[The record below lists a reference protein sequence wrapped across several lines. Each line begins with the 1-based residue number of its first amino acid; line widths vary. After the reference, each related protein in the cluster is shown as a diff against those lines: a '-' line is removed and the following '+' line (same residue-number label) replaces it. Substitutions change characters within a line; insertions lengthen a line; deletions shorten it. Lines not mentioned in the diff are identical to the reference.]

1 MSSAEPSE
9 EDSMVDSEGDAEV
22 GPDRDA
28 TLAEALHRLPLFPLP
43 NVVLFPHAL
52 LPLHIFE
59 ERYRAMTRDILAG
72 TRLFAV
78 SLITPD
84 ASEHDERP
92 PVRPIAG
99 VGEVIM
105 AHELPDGRFN
115 LVVRGRARVHI
126 DEELPSDLPYRL
138 VAATLLPDAP
148 VADLAEIRDADQAL
162 RALVGQLADA
172 VPEMA
177 ELLRQMI
184 VEADTPSELVD
195 AVASALIVNPTLR
208 QRLLETREVG
218 KRIERVTSEIVAMT
232 SRIGVPGSVN

>member
-1 MSSAEPSE
+1 
-9 EDSMVDSEGDAEV
+9 MVDSEGDAEV

>member
-1 MSSAEPSE
+1 MA
-9 EDSMVDSEGDAEV
+9 DLEGDTETAAE
-22 GPDRDA
+22 RDA
-28 TLAEALHRLPLFPLP
+28 ALAEALRRLPLFPLP

-72 TRLFAV
+72 ARLFAV
-78 SLITPD
+78 SLIAPD
-84 ASEHDERP
+84 ASETDERP

-105 AHELPDGRFN
+105 AH
-115 LVVRGRARVHI
+115 
-126 DEELPSDLPYRL
+126 DEVE
-138 VAATLLPDAP
+138 AP
-148 VADLAEIRDADQAL
+148 VRATVIPDVPVTDPAEIRDADQAL

-177 ELLRQMI
+177 ELLRQMV
-184 VEADTPSELVD
+184 VEAESPSELVD
-195 AVASALIVNPTLR
+195 AVASALIVNPVLR

-218 KRIERVTSEIVAMT
+218 RRIERVTSEIVAMT

>member
-1 MSSAEPSE
+1 
-9 EDSMVDSEGDAEV
+9 MVDSEGDAEV
-22 GPDRDA
+22 GPDREA

-59 ERYRAMTRDILAG
+59 ERYRALTRDILAG

-92 PVRPIAG
+92 PVRAIAG

-148 VADLAEIRDADQAL
+148 VVDPAEIRDADQAL
-162 RALVGQLADA
+162 RALVGQLADL

-184 VEADTPSELVD
+184 VEAETPSELVD

>member
-1 MSSAEPSE
+1 
-9 EDSMVDSEGDAEV
+9 MVESEGDAET

-28 TLAEALHRLPLFPLP
+28 TLAAALHRLPLFPLP

-78 SLITPD
+78 SLITPE
-84 ASEHDERP
+84 ASEQDERP

-148 VADLAEIRDADQAL
+148 VVDPAEIRDADQAL

-184 VEADTPSELVD
+184 VEAETPSELVD

>member
-1 MSSAEPSE
+1 MAGT
-9 EDSMVDSEGDAEV
+9 EGDTET
-22 GPDRDA
+22 PPERDA
-28 TLAEALHRLPLFPLP
+28 VLAEALGHLPLFPLP

-59 ERYRAMTRDILAG
+59 ERYRALTRDILAG
-72 TRLFAV
+72 SRLFAV
-78 SLITPD
+78 SLYAAD

-115 LVVRGRARVHI
+115 LVVRGRARIHI
-126 DEELPSDLPYRL
+126 DEELPSDRLYRL
-138 VAATLLPDAP
+138 VRATVIPDAP
-148 VADLAEIRDADQAL
+148 VADPAEIRDADQAL

-184 VEADTPSELVD
+184 VEAETPSELVD
-195 AVASALIVNPTLR
+195 AVASALIVNPALR

-218 KRIERVTSEIVAMT
+218 RRIERVTSEIVAMT

>member
-1 MSSAEPSE
+1 MA
-9 EDSMVDSEGDAEV
+9 DLDGDTETAPE
-22 GPDRDA
+22 RDA
-28 TLAEALHRLPLFPLP
+28 ALLEALRRLPLFPLP

-59 ERYRAMTRDILAG
+59 ERYRALTRDILGGA
-72 TRLFAV
+72 RLFAI
-78 SLITPD
+78 SLIAPD
-84 ASEHDERP
+84 ASETDERP
-92 PVRPIAG
+92 PVRAIAG

-126 DEELPSDLPYRL
+126 DEELPSDRPYRL
-138 VAATLLPDAP
+138 VRATVVPDAP
-148 VADLAEIRDADQAL
+148 VAEPDEIRDADQAL

-184 VEADTPSELVD
+184 VEAETPSELVD
-195 AVASALIVNPTLR
+195 AVASALIVNPVLR

-218 KRIERVTSEIVAMT
+218 RRIERVTAEIVAMT
-232 SRIGVPGSVN
+232 SRIGAPGSVN

>member
-1 MSSAEPSE
+1 VA
-9 EDSMVDSEGDAEV
+9 DLEGDTETAAE
-22 GPDRDA
+22 RDA
-28 TLAEALHRLPLFPLP
+28 ALAEALRRLPLFPLP

-72 TRLFAV
+72 ARLFAV
-78 SLITPD
+78 SLIAPD
-84 ASEHDERP
+84 ASETDERP

-138 VAATLLPDAP
+138 VRATVIPDVP
-148 VADLAEIRDADQAL
+148 VTDPAEIRDADQAL

-172 VPEMA
+172 V
-177 ELLRQMI
+177 LLRQMI
-184 VEADTPSELVD
+184 VEAETPSELVD
-195 AVASALIVNPTLR
+195 AVASALIVNPVLR

-218 KRIERVTSEIVAMT
+218 RRIERVTSEIVAMT

>member
-1 MSSAEPSE
+1 VA
-9 EDSMVDSEGDAEV
+9 DLEGDTETAAE
-22 GPDRDA
+22 RDA
-28 TLAEALHRLPLFPLP
+28 ALAEALRRLPLFPLP

-59 ERYRAMTRDILAG
+59 ERYRALTRDILGGA
-72 TRLFAV
+72 RLFAI
-78 SLITPD
+78 SLIAPD
-84 ASEHDERP
+84 ASETDERP

-138 VAATLLPDAP
+138 VRATVIPDVP
-148 VADLAEIRDADQAL
+148 VTDPAEIRDADQAL

-184 VEADTPSELVD
+184 VEAETPSELVD

-218 KRIERVTSEIVAMT
+218 RRIERVTSEIVAMT